1 MYSKKTYENYQVHQR
16 GCASKISGSH
26 NALDCHSAGRGT
38 WTSSSAAHREHAGE
52 KTRSYKT
59 KQYYI
64 HLYLQLSRPFKTY
77 IYMSYNSYIMKLAFM
92 RYKWLCAQQFLGF
105 ISFILSLGVSFR
117 EAANAHRSSPVRS
130 FQ

>member
-1 MYSKKTYENYQVHQR
+1 MKNTKSIKGVVHPR
-16 GCASKISGSH
+16 SPDPLIRDFSH
-26 NALDCHSAGRGT
+26 ALDCHSAGRGT
-38 WTSSSAAHREHAGE
+38 WTSSSANHREHAGE

-59 KQYYI
+59 KQYYVQ
-64 HLYLQLSRPFKTY
+64 LYLQLPRPFKTY
-77 IYMSYNSYIMKLAFM
+77 IYMYNSYIMKLAFM

-117 EAANAHRSSPVRS
+117 EAANAHKSSPVRS